1 MLCRSGMSLLAGRPG
16 SLFERSIG
24 WMHRLRFVFAFVEW
38 VPRSKSLL
46 KKNKNAIA
54 KIIVRPF
61 PHYFPGLNLRNAV
74 P

>member
-46 KKNKNAIA
+46 KKKTRMQSPKSLCVLFLITSQA
-54 KIIVRPF
+54 
-61 PHYFPGLNLRNAV
+61 
-74 P
+74 